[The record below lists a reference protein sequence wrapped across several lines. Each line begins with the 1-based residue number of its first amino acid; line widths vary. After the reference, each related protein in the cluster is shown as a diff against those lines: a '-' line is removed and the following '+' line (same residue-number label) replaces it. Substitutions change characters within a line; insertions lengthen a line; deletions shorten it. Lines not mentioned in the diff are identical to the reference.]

1 MDSIVA
7 IPPHVQVR
15 CWLFLP
21 TLLNFSAAVFLV
33 LTMVLTSRSDVPLW
47 KTSLMATYQ
56 NGLAPGPHNDADRT
70 SREASD
76 MKLNPEQVKVRF
88 LNSHW
93 GEDSI

>member
-1 MDSIVA
+1 
-7 IPPHVQVR
+7 
-15 CWLFLP
+15 
-21 TLLNFSAAVFLV
+21 
-33 LTMVLTSRSDVPLW
+33 
-47 KTSLMATYQ
+47 MATYQ